1 MKKNYSLL
9 LIVILGLL
17 FSAGG
22 VKGVLAQTYTYN
34 PSLQTYTSC
43 GSGTCSLEGLS
54 YSGCYVSGYDTYQ
67 KGQVHAALWS
77 RNSSSGTLN
86 FRVEKCSGYFVS
98 GNSGKV
104 LIEDTYYGDVYC
116 TPFTIYDSYTSYVSA
131 SISNYGDFSG
141 SRTFRVFLITSDLTY
156 KFYAGDITIQA
167 GYAPSST
174 CYTPIYVTE
183 TSATLRGCVNPNG
196 EETTYRFR
204 YGPTTSYGY
213 TTPYQT
219 LSAGNSCVSV
229 SADISG
235 LNPGTTYYFCIVAGN
250 NSGSSNSNNVISFTT
265 ETPNQPPT
273 EPSNPSPYNGAT
285 GVSTSPT
292 LSWSSYDPEGGSVEY
307 DLSYGT
313 SSSNLSN
320 HKSGQGT
327 STSLSGLNAGQTYY
341 WRVVSYDNQNSSTQ
355 GPIWQFTTQAANQ
368 PPTTPSNPSPSN
380 GATGVPTTLT
390 LSWSSSDPE
399 GGSIGYDLYYGTTT
413 SNMTNHV
420 HGQGTTANLSG
431 LSYGQTYYWKVVSY
445 DNQNSSSTGDIWHF
459 TTESSGCFTDCTSN
473 NCGDY
478 GNTMYTAAQYLC
490 NLGIVEGI
498 NGTLQPDVN
507 ITRAQL
513 AKVALLGL
521 YNGPN
526 NVPNQLMTDYFPSV
540 YPDLQVDTAYYYRP
554 AKALLY
560 LEYGDGV
567 SPFDRDRG
575 CFYPTEPIQRCFVL
589 KVLMETFNIA
599 PLSSGTNVFDDF
611 GPSGYANSGFW
622 GYAQKAYNLGIV
634 QTTHFRPDDY
644 CTRGEAFLYLY
655 RILTSSNITK
665 PIPDN
670 DDLNPATSDFFIPA
684 NLSPKAVN
692 GTRGVEYGNF
702 NYYEKDFF
710 NIPGYMNLDFGVA
723 YNSYLTEM
731 PDELYPVKPLGK
743 AWTHTYDMY
752 MNIVMDTYHNSPIYV
767 FHMQDGSLLLYDQD
781 LASMT
786 DGNYYELA
794 TTTNQYIL
802 TSRNY
807 ISYTFERQSTS
818 DGIYY
823 LTKITDRNN
832 NTINIA
838 YSAGY
843 SHYRISSVS
852 TLGRTLNFYYTS
864 GTDLLSYVK
873 DPINR
878 KVYFYFTDNQLSS
891 LKDAKNQTTYFTYGT
906 SNAEKGLLKEITL
919 PKGNHVYNNYQ
930 QRKLVS
936 MRRVNNSNDYT
947 HTAVSVSPN
956 YQNGT
961 TTSTVTTTLN
971 GNQSVTTNY
980 TMNNNNRITNVND
993 NLHTNVSYEY
1003 NISNRPDLISK
1014 MTDNKSNMQSSY
1026 SYNSKGLLTSV
1037 TISAGG
1043 ETHTMSTTYNGM
1055 NDIKKYTDANGN
1067 ETNYDYNSNGNLT
1080 RVTDALG
1087 NQTNIVYN
1095 SNGAPTRVTNSMGLY
1110 VDYSYNNYG
1119 NVQTVSIPA
1128 LNKTASMSYDN
1139 VSRMTSQT
1147 DFANH
1152 TTSYTYDNNDNVTTV
1167 TDAAGNTTTW
1177 DFDAND
1183 NVNWIQNPLGKKT
1196 YMTYDNNDFLTGMT
1210 FEGFSRSYTYN
1221 RDGSMSTYTD
1231 PNGHTFNYTYNIS
1244 GELLGDG
1251 ITTFGYNNIGR
1262 LESVT
1267 KDSKAINYTYDAF
1280 GRTTA
1285 VAYDGKTVSYTYDN
1299 NGNVLTMT
1307 YPGNKTVTYT
1317 YDALNRMTSVK
1328 DWNNATTNYQ
1338 YRNDGQ
1344 LDYYQYPNGV
1354 RTTYSY
1360 DNAGRCT
1367 GFSTKRNSGSGSV
1380 IAEYNFAFDD
1390 AGNHTSETFTAPYP
1404 AYPSI
1409 PTSTTNY
1416 SYNSANRITAAG
1428 NLSFSYDN
1436 NGNTTSRTGRTYGY
1450 DALNNLTSV
1459 SGDLSASYTYD
1470 GLGNRRTA
1478 TRNGVTTKYVLN
1490 LLASSAT
1497 VLMETNAN
1505 GAAQNYYIYGASG
1518 LVSRIDASNNTRYY
1532 VYDYRGSTV
1541 AMTDATTS
1549 ANVTHKY
1556 QYDDFG
1562 NVMQS
1567 EEADVNLFRYV
1578 GKFGVM
1584 FEDEALTFMR
1594 ARYYDPE
1601 IGRFLSEDPIWSNNL
1616 YPYADN
1622 NPIMR
1627 VDPNGESWFD
1637 LVGYAGILLTSGEF
1651 ALYDDANWKDI
1662 AITVG
1667 LGVVGAVVSVPAAA
1681 VIAVVGTVYSV
1692 ASFGITAYENH
1703 LDKVDQRNEM
1713 EFQKKMAE
1721 LNAQKAAQDA
1731 AQAAAQAAVQKPWEY
1746 DREAYVWMRASASTD
1761 SYAESLW
1768 TRWQIVYRHPDLSES
1783 KKQEAYKSLLKGART
1798 HMNGS
1803 R

>member
-1 MKKNYSLL
+1 MRKIYSLL

-22 VKGVLAQTYTYN
+22 VNSAMAQTYTYN
-34 PSLQTYTSC
+34 PPLQTYTSC
-43 GSGTCSLEGLS
+43 GSGTSS
-54 YSGCYVSGYDTYQ
+54 HFAFDYSNCNNASGMTTYQ
-67 KGQVHAALWS
+67 EGHVRAALWS
-77 RNSSSGTLN
+77 RNSSTGTLT
-86 FRVEKCSGYFVS
+86 FRVEKCNGYFVN

-104 LIEDTYYGDVYC
+104 LILDQFDGYVYC
-116 TPFTIYDSYTSYVSA
+116 TPFSIYNSTTSYVTA
-131 SISNYGDFSG
+131 TVNNYGDFTG
-141 SRTFRVFLITSDLTY
+141 SHTFKVFLITSDLVY
-156 KFYAGDITIQA
+156 KFFAGSITIQA
-167 GYAPSST
+167 GSKPVSN
-174 CYTPIYVTE
+174 CYQPTNITE

-196 EETTYRFR
+196 SETDYAFF
-204 YGPTTSYGY
+204 YGTSATDMYSPTSLH
-213 TTPYQT
+213 T
-219 LSAGNSCVSV
+219 LSAGTSCVSV
-229 SADISG
+229 STTISN
-235 LNPGTTYYFCIVAGN
+235 LEPGTTYYYRISAQNDFGAQYSTNI
-250 NSGSSNSNNVISFTT
+250 ISFTT
-265 ETPNQPPT
+265 EMANQPPT
-273 EPSNPSPYNGAT
+273 TPSSPNPSNGAT
-285 GVSTSPT
+285 GISTSPT

-307 DLSYGT
+307 ELFYGT
-313 SSSNLSN
+313 TSSNLSN

-341 WRVVSYDNQNSSTQ
+341 WRVVSYDNQNNSTE
-355 GPIWQFTTQAANQ
+355 GPIWSFTTEA
-368 PPTTPSNPSPSN
+368 S
-380 GATGVPTTLT
+380 GCF
-390 LSWSSSDPE
+390 SDC
-399 GGSIGYDLYYGTTT
+399 
-413 SNMTNHV
+413 
-420 HGQGTTANLSG
+420 
-431 LSYGQTYYWKVVSY
+431 
-445 DNQNSSSTGDIWHF
+445 NSSS
-459 TTESSGCFTDCTSN
+459 
-473 NCGDY
+473 CGNY
-478 GNTMYTAAQYLC
+478 GNQMYTAAQYLC
-490 NLGIVEGI
+490 NLGIVEGN
-498 NGTLQPDVN
+498 NGALQPDVN

-513 AKVALLGL
+513 AKVALYGL

-526 NVPNQLMTDYFPSV
+526 NVPNSLVSDYFPSI

-634 QTTHFRPDDY
+634 QTTHFSPDDY

-655 RILTSSNITK
+655 RILTNSNITK
-665 PIPDN
+665 PTPN
-670 DDLNPATSDFFIPA
+670 NTDDPATSDFFIPA

-692 GTRGVEYGNF
+692 GMRGVEYGNF

-710 NIPGYMNLDFGVA
+710 NIPGYMNLGFGVA

-731 PDELYPVKPLGK
+731 PDDLYPVKPLGK

-786 DGNYYELA
+786 EGNYYELA
-794 TTTNQYIL
+794 TTTTKYIL

-818 DGIYY
+818 ESIYY

-838 YSAGY
+838 YSAGN

-852 TLGRTLNFYYTS
+852 TLGRTLNFYYWS
-864 GTDLLSYVK
+864 GTDLLYYVK

-878 KVYFYFTDNQLSS
+878 NVYFYFTDDQLSS

-906 SNAEKGLLKEITL
+906 SNAEKGLLTQITL
-919 PKGNHVYNNYQ
+919 PRGNKVYNGYQ

-947 HTAVSVSPN
+947 HTSVSVSPK
-956 YQNGT
+956 YQNGYT
-961 TTSTVTTTLN
+961 ASTVTTSLN

-993 NLHTNVSYEY
+993 GLNTNVSYEY

-1014 MTDNKSNMQSSY
+1014 MTDNKSNVQSSY
-1026 SYNSKGLLTSV
+1026 SYNSKGMLTSV

-1055 NDIKKYTDANGN
+1055 NDIKKYTDAKGN
-1067 ETNYDYNSNGNLT
+1067 ETNYDYNTNGNLT
-1080 RVTDALG
+1080 RITDALG
-1087 NQTNIVYN
+1087 HQTNIAYN

-1128 LNKTASMSYDN
+1128 LNKTASMGYDN

-1183 NVNWIQNPLGKKT
+1183 NVNWIQNALGKKT

-1221 RDGSMSTYTD
+1221 KDGSMSTYTD
-1231 PNGHTFNYTYNIS
+1231 PNGHTFNYTYNNS

-1251 ITTFGYNNIGR
+1251 ITSFGYNNTTGR
-1262 LESVT
+1262 LETVT
-1267 KDSKAINYTYDAF
+1267 KDSKAINYSYDAF
-1280 GRTTA
+1280 GRTSA
-1285 VAYDGKTVSYTYDN
+1285 VTYDGKTVSYTYDN

-1328 DWNNATTNYQ
+1328 DWNNAITNYQ
-1338 YRNDGQ
+1338 YRDDGQ
-1344 LDYYQYPNGV
+1344 IDYYQYPNGV

-1390 AGNHTSETFTAPYP
+1390 VGNHSSEAFTAPYSD
-1404 AYPSI
+1404 YPSI

-1416 SYNSANRITAAG
+1416 SYNSANRITAARD
-1428 NLSFSYDN
+1428 LSFSYDN

-1459 SGDLSASYTYD
+1459 SGDVSASFTYD

-1518 LVSRIDASNNTRYY
+1518 LISRIDASNNTRYY

-1562 NVMQS
+1562 NVLQS

-1584 FEDEALTFMR
+1584 YEDEVLTFMR

-1622 NPIMR
+1622 NPIMG
-1627 VDPNGESWFD
+1627 VDPKGESVLSWIGTVVTATKLAVNDASWGEIF
-1637 LVGYAGILLTSGEF
+1637 LTAGGSALTDIL
-1651 ALYDDANWKDI
+1651 
-1662 AITVG
+1662 
-1667 LGVVGAVVSVPAAA
+1667 VGAVAVISAPVSVA
-1681 VIAVVGTVYSV
+1681 ISV
-1692 ASFGITAYENH
+1692 ALIVNDVADIIITEYEKH
-1703 LDKVDQRNEM
+1703 LDEMDRINEI

-1721 LNAQKAAQDA
+1721 LNAQKAAQ
-1731 AQAAAQAAVQKPWEY
+1731 AAAQASVQASVQKPWNY
-1746 DREAYVWMRASASTD
+1746 DREAFYWMRASVSTD
-1761 SYAESLW
+1761 PYAESLW
-1768 TRWQIVYRHPDLSES
+1768 TKWQIISRHPDLSDS
-1783 KKQEAYKSLLKGART
+1783 KKEEVYKTLLKGART